1 MMAGRPSLVEQKEKK
16 REDMLLFTF
25 GATGTREEGSPAAD
39 QRGALGSTA

>member
-1 MMAGRPSLVEQKEKK
+1 
-16 REDMLLFTF
+16 MLLFTFGSRLDWREEAGF